1 MYGTAYE
8 PTYYTELPNLVLVTL
23 GFGFFHV
30 RFHSTARKLFIGLE
44 ICSEKCTTASETFP
58 MNVLKHYNLAV
69 PVTLKGEQ
77 IAQSMVF
84 EFLSQVD
91 TSQVDV
97 SQVDVSHVDKSLHI

>member
-1 MYGTAYE
+1 
-8 PTYYTELPNLVLVTL
+8 
-23 GFGFFHV
+23 
-30 RFHSTARKLFIGLE
+30 
-44 ICSEKCTTASETFP
+44 

-77 IAQSMVF
+77 IAQSMAF

-97 SQVDVSHVDKSLHI
+97 SQVDICTIHGF

>member
-1 MYGTAYE
+1 M
-8 PTYYTELPNLVLVTL
+8 
-23 GFGFFHV
+23 FGNM
-30 RFHSTARKLFIGLE
+30 RRKLYDNVGNI
-44 ICSEKCTTASETFP
+44 IFP

-77 IAQSMVF
+77 IAQSMAF

-97 SQVDVSHVDKSLHI
+97 SQADVSQVDKSLHI